1 MIIYLIGIVILE
13 LVLLGIFKKLR
24 KYTIVMMI
32 VDATTFIMYSFF
44 KDLYF
49 SLALALLIDTV
60 FVAYIQNL
68 SERKIIYQYE
78 KKYQSN
84 TYDYY
89 RDILE
94 EKSPGILS
102 LCYNSRKMNFKDIVV
117 SILLYLKQIQ
127 MIEFVNDDIKVI
139 GDISKIK
146 NHERIVL
153 EYIENKSNKK
163 KIKKKFYSALI
174 EDTEN
179 ENYIFMEKENKVNMT
194 LFAQIIIVIMILL
207 FIIYLFIGPF
217 VVPLFF
223 ELTNLKKINFTGL
236 SFLGYFLCFVSIP
249 IYQWIENRINL
260 IVRTNKGFELCGKLS
275 GLKNFLKDFSKLSDS
290 ELKQMKLYDEY
301 VIYSVVF
308 NLKGKL
314 DKESKKL
321 YNTLVAFPKLK
332 VKNKIIKN
340 NYTVESISKIFT
352 LGVASFSFIWFL
364 FMIFMIMKGAY
375 TAFLALLVVFIIIV
389 IIGMIEII
397 RKLYFIKRRN
407 TILNYGMK
415 FPGIIVGRECI
426 HDDGPDSY
434 YVIVRYQKE
443 GREYECNSPF
453 LSFSPFDLKNND
465 VDVYHLKGY
474 CYIDNFKRK

>member
-207 FIIYLFIGPF
+207 FIKF
-217 VVPLFF
+217 VNTFF
-223 ELTNLKKINFTGL
+223 
-236 SFLGYFLCFVSIP
+236 
-249 IYQWIENRINL
+249 RIN
-260 IVRTNKGFELCGKLS
+260 
-275 GLKNFLKDFSKLSDS
+275 
-290 ELKQMKLYDEY
+290 
-301 VIYSVVF
+301 
-308 NLKGKL
+308 
-314 DKESKKL
+314 
-321 YNTLVAFPKLK
+321 
-332 VKNKIIKN
+332 
-340 NYTVESISKIFT
+340 IS
-352 LGVASFSFIWFL
+352 W
-364 FMIFMIMKGAY
+364 
-375 TAFLALLVVFIIIV
+375 
-389 IIGMIEII
+389 
-397 RKLYFIKRRN
+397 
-407 TILNYGMK
+407 
-415 FPGIIVGRECI
+415 
-426 HDDGPDSY
+426 Y
-434 YVIVRYQKE
+434 Y
-443 GREYECNSPF
+443 
-453 LSFSPFDLKNND
+453 
-465 VDVYHLKGY
+465 
-474 CYIDNFKRK
+474 